1 MGKEVKA
8 GRRNSTRDQAALQ
21 KAHDAIVEAGAMC
34 GEEERQAASSK
45 QQAAGSTQQ
54 AACGEGQKAMSLD
67 ELVMEVREA
76 VYELAGQARPMPLM
90 DSPEC
95 YVVEVYPDFAIVKVD
110 DQAYQAAYT
119 VTDNEVE
126 VASFD
131 QWQPV
136 ERQWAPASGAKALTE
151 TVVYF
156 GNEVKALGGGKVG
169 GYLVRFSTD
178 SDPDLTGDF
187 FTKATDF
194 GSHDHTL
201 ALYQHGMDPALGRR
215 VLDPAAKMRTDE
227 VGVWVE
233 AQLQLRDDYEKAVYQ
248 LAEKGKLG
256 WSSGTAAHLVE
267 REPAG
272 KAMWI
277 KRWPLGLDASLTP
290 TPAEPRNS
298 VVALKA
304 LAATPLRLETEARAA
319 RPQVEIVQHEE
330 DGEMSEEVKG
340 LQTKMDGFEAKM
352 AEFGDV
358 LSKIMQHMESAPP
371 VRNAGYISQDGG
383 AADKNVKSFGDFLMA
398 VYRRDATRLKSIYG
412 AVKDQTEGAG
422 TQGGFLVPRE
432 YSQQLLQ
439 VTAADN
445 QIVSRVTRVPVT
457 VESGDYPA
465 LDQFTA
471 PTAGGGDTAFAG
483 GLTVA
488 KTAEG
493 GTLTETQARFKL
505 LTWKLNK
512 IGGYTEVSN
521 ELIADSPTSIEAL
534 LGALFRVAVAAKKEY
549 YILRGTGN
557 GEPLGIL
564 NASCAIGVTP
574 ATNNE
579 FDWVDVLAMR
589 SRFKKVMGPDG
600 VWIIHPS
607 IWPDIGTLEVSAGS
621 GGVFAA
627 TAQFQGGITS
637 VPLLGM
643 PILES
648 EHLPQANSTA
658 VILADL
664 KSYALFERGELS
676 IAFSEHAAFTAD
688 KGTWRFT
695 ERMDGKPWLINAITL
710 ADPTGSYTVSP
721 FVYHND

>member
-1 MGKEVKA
+1 MKGEVKA
-8 GRRNSTRDQAALQ
+8 GRRNSARDQTALQ
-21 KAHDAIVEAGAMC
+21 KAHDAIVEAGAAC
-34 GEEERQAASSK
+34 GGIDGE
-45 QQAAGSTQQ
+45 
-54 AACGEGQKAMSLD
+54 GEGQKAMSLD

-76 VYELAGQARPMPLM
+76 VYELVGQARPAMPLM
-90 DSPEC
+90 EGPDC
-95 YVVEVYPDFAIVKVD
+95 YVLEVYPEFVIVKVD
-110 DQAYQAAYT
+110 DQAYQAVYT

-126 VASFD
+126 VAPFD

-151 TVVYF
+151 TVVAF

-169 GYLVRFSTD
+169 GYLVRFSTE

-187 FTKATDF
+187 FTKGTDF
-194 GSHDHTL
+194 GSHERTL

-215 VLDPAAKMRTDE
+215 VLDPAAKMTVDE

-233 AQLQLRDDYEKAVYQ
+233 AQLQLRDEYEKAVYQ

-304 LAATPLRLETEARAA
+304 LAATPLRLESEARAA
-319 RPQVEIVQHEE
+319 RPQVEVVQDEE
-330 DGEMSEEVKG
+330 DEEDEAMSEEQVKG
-340 LQTKMDGFEAKM
+340 LQTKMDTFEDKM
-352 AEFGDV
+352 EEFGGV
-358 LSKIMQHMESAPP
+358 LSRIMQHMESAPP

-383 AADKNVKSFGDFLMA
+383 AADPQVKSFGDFLMA
-398 VYRRDATRLKSIYG
+398 VYRGDAKRLKSIYG

-422 TQGGFLVPRE
+422 AQGGFLVPRE

-471 PTAGGGDTAFAG
+471 PTAGAGDTAFAG

-579 FDWVDVLAMR
+579 FDWADVLTMR

-664 KSYALFERGELS
+664 KSYALFEKGELS